1 MVHPLL
7 ILHNEALLLQ
17 ALTHRS
23 YLQEYPNAQDN
34 ERLEFLGDAI
44 LNFLTGDY
52 LYRNFPDVGEDELT
66 RRRSALVDEVQL
78 ARFALEIGLD
88 AKLRMGKGLARDGG
102 AKNPN
107 LLSCAFEAVV
117 GAFYLDHG
125 NLDELRPLIE
135 ALFNA
140 VPPSTLQRRSN
151 LDSKNQLQEWAQL
164 NFKGALPRYQT
175 YQIGGVDHAPEYLA
189 HVLIGEKVF
198 GEGKGKGKKAAEK
211 LAAEDALAKIKNE
224 VEFRER

>member
-7 ILHNEALLLQ
+7 ILHNQALLLQ

-23 YLQEYPNAQDN
+23 YLQEDANAQDN

-52 LYRNFPDVGEDELT
+52 LFRKFPTLDEDELT

-78 ARFALEIGLD
+78 ARFALALGL
-88 AKLRMGKGLARDGG
+88 APQLRMSRGLARDGG
-102 AKNPN
+102 AQNPN
-107 LLSCAFEAVV
+107 LLSCAFEALV
-117 GAFYLDHG
+117 GAFYLDRG
-125 NLDELRPLIE
+125 NLDDLRPIIE
-135 ALFNA
+135 ALFNT
-140 VPPSTLQRRSN
+140 VPSQTLQTRSS

-175 YQIGGVDHAPEYLA
+175 TQIGGVDHAPEYLA
-189 HVLIGEKVF
+189 QVLIGEKIY

-211 LAAEDALAKIKNE
+211 LAAENALSKIKHNN
-224 VEFRER
+224 F